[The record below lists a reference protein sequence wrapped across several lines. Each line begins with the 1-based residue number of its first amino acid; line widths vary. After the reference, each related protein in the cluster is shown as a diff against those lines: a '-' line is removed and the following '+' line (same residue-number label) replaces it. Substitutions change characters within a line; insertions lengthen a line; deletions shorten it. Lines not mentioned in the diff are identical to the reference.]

1 MQVPSAETTLRA
13 TLTKLKR
20 YGILMES
27 HPNLPSVAT
36 IVAGEP
42 VRGSWWG
49 HIQGHEIFCVA
60 EQMASHPDVVITK
73 LVSKRVTYVHRKLW
87 PAIVAVGSAH
97 ENWQLSGL
105 SPTARELLALVDKT
119 GRIRTDRIRIKRSL
133 KEKSVADATRELEVR
148 LLVHSRE
155 IHTERGAHAKVL
167 QTWKVWIGEAGLTT
181 KKMLPEHAKRRLE
194 KVLADLNSRFDA
206 EGCLP
211 WN

>member
-1 MQVPSAETTLRA
+1 MQTPSAETTLRA

-27 HPNLPSVAT
+27 HPKLPSVAA

-42 VRGSWWG
+42 IRGSWWG
-49 HIQGHEIFCVA
+49 HNRGHEIFYA
-60 EQMASHPDVVITK
+60 AQQMASHPDVVITK

-87 PAIVAVGSAH
+87 PAIVAVGSARQ
-97 ENWQLSGL
+97 NWQLSGL
-105 SPTARELLALVDKT
+105 SPAATELLALVDTT
-119 GRIRTDRIRIKRSL
+119 GRIRTDRIRVRSL
-133 KEKSVADATRELEVR
+133 KKKTVTDAVRELEVR

-167 QTWKVWIGEAGLTT
+167 ETWQVWVGEAGLAR
-181 KKMLPEHAKRRLE
+181 KKMLPEDGKRRLE
-194 KVLADLNSRFDA
+194 KVLADLNSGFDA

-211 WN
+211 WS

>member
-1 MQVPSAETTLRA
+1 
-13 TLTKLKR
+13 
-20 YGILMES
+20 
-27 HPNLPSVAT
+27 
-36 IVAGEP
+36 
-42 VRGSWWG
+42 
-49 HIQGHEIFCVA
+49 
-60 EQMASHPDVVITK
+60 MASHPDVVITK

-87 PAIVAVGSAH
+87 PAIVAVGSAR

-119 GRIRTDRIRIKRSL
+119 GRIQTDRIRIKRSL